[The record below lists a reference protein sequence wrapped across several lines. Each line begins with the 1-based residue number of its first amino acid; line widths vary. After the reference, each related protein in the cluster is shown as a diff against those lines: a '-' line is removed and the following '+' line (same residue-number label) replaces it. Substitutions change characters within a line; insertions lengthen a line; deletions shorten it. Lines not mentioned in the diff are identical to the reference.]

1 MPMIHMKPEPA
12 PPSAGHPPDHTPPQI
27 DALIHDLRTL
37 MDELQWFLSRDWQQI
52 VRDPAIANP
61 LIRRSTKAAL
71 LSEDLQANLIQHL
84 KSRAHETASPHRNG
98 SDASESRATHPDS
111 LIHLLETP
119 TASPDE
125 PEDLPRVTTIPVSVD
140 RVELYDFGQPHEHEH
155 PLYQDHNVVTFCAA
169 FYHEDEFI
177 FARAHLQLLLTP
189 AGLLNWLAGAR
200 SIPVDRSYQP
210 LPYLPGGELFATL
223 GQGITQL
230 IYAHQTELKM
240 KIKQGHRFPA
250 DYKLSGMVMPG
261 TFDGGQLPPTPARG
275 NNPHGSIPQSNV
287 PQGARDGTSDPS
299 AQTVHWR
306 AERSCGSTTSGG
318 QPSSGSK
325 KARRR

>member
-1 MPMIHMKPEPA
+1 MSPSTPETALQPA
-12 PPSAGHPPDHTPPQI
+12 PRAPDVSPHL
-27 DALIHDLRTL
+27 DGLVHDMRVLL
-37 MDELQWFLSRDWQQI
+37 DELQWFIGRDWQQI
-52 VRDPAIANP
+52 VRDPSITKA

-71 LSEDLQANLIQHL
+71 LSEDIQTHLIQYL
-84 KSRAHETASPHRNG
+84 KFVRPNETAISNG
-98 SDASESRATHPDS
+98 DGSESSEPQAAHSDS
-111 LIHLLETP
+111 LIQVLETP
-119 TASPDE
+119 AASPDE
-125 PEDLPRVTTIPVSVD
+125 PEDPPRVTEIPVSVD
-140 RVELYDFGQPHEHEH
+140 RVELYEFGRPHEHEH

-210 LPYLPGGELFATL
+210 LPYTPGGEMFATL

-250 DYKLSGMVMPG
+250 DYKLNGMVMPG
-261 TFDGGQLPPTPARG
+261 TFE
-275 NNPHGSIPQSNV
+275 
-287 PQGARDGTSDPS
+287 S
-299 AQTVHWR
+299 AQQAPVNTSARQQPAWIN
-306 AERSCGSTTSGG
+306 TT
-318 QPSSGSK
+318 
-325 KARRR
+325 A

>member
-1 MPMIHMKPEPA
+1 MTPSTPKPTADPA
-12 PPSAGHPPDHTPPQI
+12 S
-27 DALIHDLRTL
+27 DAVDGTSDPLDGLVHDVRILL
-37 MDELQWFLSRDWQQI
+37 DELQWYLSRDWHQI
-52 VRDPAIANP
+52 LRDPAIAKA

-71 LSEDLQANLIQHL
+71 VSEDIRANLIHYI
-84 KSRAHETASPHRNG
+84 KYICANEANG
-98 SDASESRATHPDS
+98 SDTSEHGAARPDS

-125 PEDLPRVTTIPVSVD
+125 PEDPPRVTRIPVSID
-140 RVELYDFGQPHEHEH
+140 RVELYDFGRPHEHEH

-169 FYHEDEFI
+169 FCHEDEFI

-210 LPYLPGGELFATL
+210 LPYLPGGEMFATL

-261 TFDGGQLPPTPARG
+261 TFDGGHAPVSSSARQQPAWINPTA
-275 NNPHGSIPQSNV
+275 
-287 PQGARDGTSDPS
+287 
-299 AQTVHWR
+299 
-306 AERSCGSTTSGG
+306 
-318 QPSSGSK
+318 
-325 KARRR
+325 

>member
-1 MPMIHMKPEPA
+1 MMPSTAEPA
-12 PPSAGHPPDHTPPQI
+12 LQPAPSPADGSQLDGFVR
-27 DALIHDLRTL
+27 DVRSLL
-37 MDELQWFLSRDWQQI
+37 DELQWFFSRDWQQMLP
-52 VRDPAIANP
+52 DPAIANV

-71 LSEDLQANLIQHL
+71 LSEDIQSNLIHYL
-84 KSRAHETASPHRNG
+84 NDSRMHESATPHQNG
-98 SDASESRATHPDS
+98 SNDAEFRAAQPDS

-125 PEDLPRVTTIPVSVD
+125 PEDPPRVTQIPVSVD
-140 RVELYDFGQPHEHEH
+140 RVELYDFGRPHEHEH

-177 FARAHLQLLLTP
+177 FARAHLQLLLTS

-210 LPYLPGGELFATL
+210 LPYLPGGEMFATL

-240 KIKQGHRFPA
+240 KIKQGNRFPA
-250 DYKLSGMVMPG
+250 DYKLSSMVMPG
-261 TFDGGQLPPTPARG
+261 TFDSGQHPTPSTSARQQPAWI
-275 NNPHGSIPQSNV
+275 NPT
-287 PQGARDGTSDPS
+287 A
-299 AQTVHWR
+299 
-306 AERSCGSTTSGG
+306 
-318 QPSSGSK
+318 
-325 KARRR
+325 

>member
-1 MPMIHMKPEPA
+1 MTPSTPKPTADPA
-12 PPSAGHPPDHTPPQI
+12 S
-27 DALIHDLRTL
+27 DAVDGTSDPLDGLVHDVRILL
-37 MDELQWFLSRDWQQI
+37 DELQWYLSRDWHQI
-52 VRDPAIANP
+52 LRDPAIAKA

-71 LSEDLQANLIQHL
+71 VSEEIRANLIHYI
-84 KSRAHETASPHRNG
+84 KYICANEANG
-98 SDASESRATHPDS
+98 SDTSEHGAARPDS

-125 PEDLPRVTTIPVSVD
+125 PEDPPRVTRIPVSID
-140 RVELYDFGQPHEHEH
+140 RVELYDFGRPHEHEH

-169 FYHEDEFI
+169 FCHEDEFI

-210 LPYLPGGELFATL
+210 LPYLPGGEMFATL

-261 TFDGGQLPPTPARG
+261 TFDGGHAPVSSSARQQPAWINPTA
-275 NNPHGSIPQSNV
+275 
-287 PQGARDGTSDPS
+287 
-299 AQTVHWR
+299 
-306 AERSCGSTTSGG
+306 
-318 QPSSGSK
+318 
-325 KARRR
+325 

>member
-1 MPMIHMKPEPA
+1 MPSTPEPA
-12 PPSAGHPPDHTPPQI
+12 LQPAPSPANEFV
-27 DALIHDLRTL
+27 HDVRSLL
-37 MDELQWFLSRDWQQI
+37 DELQWFFSRDWQQMLA
-52 VRDPAIANP
+52 DPAIAKA

-71 LSEDLQANLIQHL
+71 LSEDIQANLIHYL
-84 KSRAHETASPHRNG
+84 KDARKHETASPPRNG
-98 SDASESRATHPDS
+98 SEADEYRTAHPDS

-125 PEDLPRVTTIPVSVD
+125 PEDPPRVTRIPVSVD
-140 RVELYDFGQPHEHEH
+140 RVELYDFGRPHEHEH

-210 LPYLPGGELFATL
+210 LPYLPGGEMFATL

-230 IYAHQTELKM
+230 IYAHQIELKM

-250 DYKLSGMVMPG
+250 DFKLSGMVMPG
-261 TFDGGQLPPTPARG
+261 TFDGGQHPAPSTSARQQPAWINPTA
-275 NNPHGSIPQSNV
+275 
-287 PQGARDGTSDPS
+287 
-299 AQTVHWR
+299 
-306 AERSCGSTTSGG
+306 
-318 QPSSGSK
+318 
-325 KARRR
+325 

>member
-1 MPMIHMKPEPA
+1 METTTMTPSTPKPTADPA
-12 PPSAGHPPDHTPPQI
+12 A
-27 DALIHDLRTL
+27 DAVDGTSDPLDGLVHDVRILL
-37 MDELQWFLSRDWQQI
+37 DELQWYLSRDWHQI
-52 VRDPAIANP
+52 LRDPGIAKA

-71 LSEDLQANLIQHL
+71 LSEDIQANLIQNL
-84 KSRAHETASPHRNG
+84 KSVRTNETPVSNGNGAHA
-98 SDASESRATHPDS
+98 AHPDS
-111 LIHLLETP
+111 LIHLLESP
-119 TASPDE
+119 SASHDE
-125 PEDLPRVTTIPVSVD
+125 PEDPPRVTPIPVSVD
-140 RVELYDFGQPHEHEH
+140 RVELYDFGRPHEHEH

-230 IYAHQTELKM
+230 IYAHQPELKM

-261 TFDGGQLPPTPARG
+261 TFDGGHAPVSTSARQQPAWINPTA
-275 NNPHGSIPQSNV
+275 
-287 PQGARDGTSDPS
+287 
-299 AQTVHWR
+299 
-306 AERSCGSTTSGG
+306 
-318 QPSSGSK
+318 
-325 KARRR
+325 